1 MDLFIGALMSSYSD
15 SEKGQGLIEYAL
27 LIALVALAAIAV
39 MGVFGPVVGN
49 VFSNSVAGL

>member
-1 MDLFIGALMSSYSD
+1 MSIYSD

>member
-1 MDLFIGALMSSYSD
+1 MFNYSD
-15 SEKGQGLIEYAL
+15 SEKGQGLVEYAL
-27 LIALVALAAIAV
+27 LIALIALAVIAV